1 MNIITDISQGSE
13 EWKSLRLGKITAS
26 CFDKVM
32 AKGRGN
38 SPSKTRQSYMMQL
51 AAEILTQQPQ
61 DSFTNQYMEWG
72 NECEP
77 QARSMYEFNNNVDVE
92 EVAFIELDEHVGVSP
107 DGLVGDNGMV
117 EIKCPKTTTQ
127 LERFLSGEFPST
139 YKAQVQGQLWVSERE
154 WCDFISFDPRINGAA
169 SYFEIRVERDE
180 EYIKLLRKE
189 VHKFSVELRI
199 MLGKLL
205 QLGE

>member
-38 SPSKTRQSYMMQL
+38 APSKTRQSYMMQL

-92 EVAFIELDEHVGVSP
+92 EVAFITLDEFVGVSP
-107 DGLVGDNGMV
+107 DGLVGSDGLL

-127 LERFLSGEFPST
+127 LERFLFGEFPST

-154 WCDFISFDPRINGAA
+154 WCDFVSFDPRINGSA
-169 SYFEIRVERDE
+169 SYFEIRVDRDE
-180 EYIKLLRKE
+180 DYIKTLSIEINKFKDELHE
-189 VHKFSVELRI
+189 LISKFS
-199 MLGKLL
+199 
-205 QLGE
+205 

>member
-13 EWKSLRLGKITAS
+13 DWKSLRLGKITAS

-51 AAEILTQQPQ
+51 AAEILTGQPQ

-92 EVAFIELDEHVGVSP
+92 EVAFIELDENVGISP
-107 DGLVGDNGMV
+107 DGLVGKDGLL

-139 YKAQVQGQLWVSERE
+139 YKAQVQGQLWVSKRE
-154 WCDFISFDPRINGAA
+154 WCDFVSFDPRINGIA
-169 SYFEIRVERDE
+169 SYFEIRVDRDE
-180 EYIKLLRKE
+180 EYIKTLSSE
-189 VHKFSVELRI
+189 VDKFKNELHE
-199 MLGKLL
+199 LVAKFNV
-205 QLGE
+205 